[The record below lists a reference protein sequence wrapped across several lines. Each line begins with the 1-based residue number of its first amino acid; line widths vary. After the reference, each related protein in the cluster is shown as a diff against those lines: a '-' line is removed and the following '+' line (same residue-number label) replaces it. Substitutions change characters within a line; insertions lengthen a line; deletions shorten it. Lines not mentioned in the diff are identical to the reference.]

1 MITKFYENIYNKN
14 WDTVNYMLDENKN
27 YAYEKSECNLETIP
41 IFSLIKYNAPSNL
54 IQKIINLYPDSV
66 KISNKDNLYPLHI
79 AFSSFMFN
87 DNAVNIFKII
97 DILLELYPEA
107 ASIKTNFGLYPFHI
121 GLFYDSNEN
130 DEDDIYYDKSMIKL
144 LSLYPQVLNSELGE
158 INPISDEHDIKTCL
172 YYLIKNKKSDI
183 NYYLNEIKK
192 LKN

>member
-1 MITKFYENIYNKN
+1 
-14 WDTVNYMLDENKN
+14 MLDENKN

-54 IQKIINLYPDSV
+54 IEKIINLYPDSV

-97 DILLELYPEA
+97 HILLELYPEA